1 MKKYISAIII
11 NALLIQL
18 AGCYSWETVQTPK
31 PNTTIKIITRDSVEV
46 ELSKWN
52 WNETDKYFMY
62 LPEDNKLTE
71 RDSAM
76 KWVKVDKNEI
86 ISIQEKKFDNTM
98 VYAVI
103 AAGIG
108 LALLTAVLV
117 AFQNWDSL

>member
-1 MKKYISAIII
+1 
-11 NALLIQL
+11 
-18 AGCYSWETVQTPK
+18 
-31 PNTTIKIITRDSVEV
+31 
-46 ELSKWN
+46 
-52 WNETDKYFMY
+52 MY

-117 AFQNWDSL
+117 AFQNWDSLWDNSYNFIEVNEVWNEKQNIN